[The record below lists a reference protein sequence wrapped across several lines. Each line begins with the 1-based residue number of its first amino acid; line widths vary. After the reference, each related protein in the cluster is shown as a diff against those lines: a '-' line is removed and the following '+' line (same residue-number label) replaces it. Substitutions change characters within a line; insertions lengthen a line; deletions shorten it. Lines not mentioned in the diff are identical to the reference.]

1 MERKYDPA
9 DLSSYLNEAEGFQT
23 FSNEYVK
30 ENICVVKK
38 GERNEH

>member
-23 FSNEYVK
+23 FSND
-30 ENICVVKK
+30 VVIVYKK
-38 GERNEH
+38 GGFI